1 MECTRRVVTAVAA
14 ATVAA
19 VAAVVGTVTSHPT
32 ADDAPAAATVVRVD
46 VVHPVVSLWASHPL
60 LPGSFRASSNRSW

>member
-19 VAAVVGTVTSHPT
+19 VAAVLGMVTSDAT
-32 ADDAPAAATVVRVD
+32 AGASAATVVRVD
-46 VVHPVVSLWASHPL
+46 AAHPVVSLWASHPL
-60 LPGSFRASSNRSW
+60 LPGSFRASNRSW